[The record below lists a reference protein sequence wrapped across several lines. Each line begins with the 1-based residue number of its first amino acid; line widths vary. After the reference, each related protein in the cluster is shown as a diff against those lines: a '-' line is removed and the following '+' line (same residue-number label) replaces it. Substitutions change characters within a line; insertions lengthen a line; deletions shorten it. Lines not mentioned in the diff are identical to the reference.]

1 MRRWEIRPTSRVL
14 KFHFST
20 LWRILVGAKPF
31 HLALSEHQHILVV
44 VEESQEDKRM
54 SMAASLKRYEGD
66 NQLEKVARFA
76 NANSCTPPILFS
88 SNDSNSDNLVV
99 LSLLPAP
106 TNHDGRS
113 GASGEDRENVGPSAS
128 LIKKLKDQSTRIPA
142 YGERDDWVPRTQED
156 YGDGGAFPEVQV
168 AQFPLE
174 MGRNAHRAQM
184 NRKNALVPVTTDA
197 QGRTIYDA
205 VVRQGHDAGA
215 VVHSRPSA
223 LVGRRYSEDEMERPD
238 DESIANNVERTR
250 AALQA
255 RLATTQIATNNSI
268 ANPDSQNGDTSRIV
282 SYTAAHANSGGAD
295 ASGASKY
302 MIKMTEKKFDP
313 LEPPKFR
320 VQKSA
325 QLDDGEPPVPVLQD
339 APKKHTKAEADAWD
353 IPTPFSNWN
362 SRGMTISL
370 DKREMA
376 AAALQQEE
384 TLSSKFATMAAAL
397 DAAQQSAREQVA
409 YRARLEQQKQLQQRE
424 REDQEAKEVARL
436 ARMKRAGIFSEETD
450 EEREQRM
457 ARDAVREDMRRDAED
472 ESRRERMGSRAKS
485 SAPVR
490 ASNSSGERDISE
502 RIALGQ
508 TVPQSQGEGLFDS
521 RMFNQTAGLDH
532 GFVNDEE
539 YNLYDKP
546 LLQTGREEALFR
558 GLNQREGEVFQEEF
572 SMDPSRKSR
581 GARGPVEF
589 ERDEESAHQQ
599 RMEEIERQKSM
610 AERQGRG
617 ERRPSPPGR
626 RGGSDYP
633 SPPRRRGERDDYPS
647 PPRRGGDYPSP
658 PRRRDS
664 PPRASRAPADD
675 PMDSMLSF
683 MSDAKSA
690 SKKRDRDDGGRGPT
704 LGLMHAVGGA
714 GGSAEDYRD
723 SKRTM
728 VNFVPSRED
737 ASSRH
742 QLDDDRRRSDRES
755 EERYR
760 EGGRRQDDRDRRPR
774 SPPRG
779 GGGRYGD
786 SRRENHD
793 EFGRDRR

>member
-1 MRRWEIRPTSRVL
+1 
-14 KFHFST
+14 
-20 LWRILVGAKPF
+20 
-31 HLALSEHQHILVV
+31 
-44 VEESQEDKRM
+44 M
-54 SMAASLKRYEGD
+54 SMAASLKRYEEENRRG
-66 NQLEKVARFA
+66 LEPRFA
-76 NANSCTPPILFS
+76 NANSCTPRGLLDL
-88 SNDSNSDNLVV
+88 NGSNSDNLAL

-113 GASGEDRENVGPSAS
+113 GGSGEDRENVGPSAS

-238 DESIANNVERTR
+238 EETIANNVERTR

-255 RLATTQIATNNSI
+255 RLASTTVATNNSV
-268 ANPDSQNGDTSRIV
+268 ANPESQNGDTSRIV

-320 VQKSA
+320 VQKTA

-376 AAALQQEE
+376 AAATQQEE

-450 EEREQRM
+450 EEREQRL
-457 ARDAVREDMRRDAED
+457 ARDVVREDMRRDAED

-558 GLNQREGEVFQEEF
+558 GINQREGEVFQEEF

-610 AERQGRG
+610 AERQGRN
-617 ERRPSPPGR
+617 EDSRRGSSPPGR
-626 RGGSDYP
+626 RGGSYP
-633 SPPRRRGERDDYPS
+633 SPPRRGGRGDYPS
-647 PPRRGGDYPSP
+647 PPRRGGGDGGYPSP

-664 PPRASRAPADD
+664 PPRASSRPADD

-690 SKKRDRDDGGRGPT
+690 SKKRDREDGSGRGPT
-704 LGLMHAVGGA
+704 LGLMHAVGGS

-728 VNFVPSRED
+728 VNFVPSREE

-742 QLDDDRRRSDRES
+742 QVDDERRRSDRES
-755 EERYR
+755 EERY
-760 EGGRRQDDRDRRPR
+760 GGRGDGGRNGGRDGRDDERDRRPR

-779 GGGRYGD
+779 GRHGD
-786 SRRENHD
+786 SRRDHHD